1 MRPTDDLP
9 AASPALAL
17 PRSATG
23 RLGGVVGRHARGV
36 VITWVLVI
44 AACFAS
50 SLGLVGGGLFAHLGQ
65 EEPYVPGEAH
75 TATTRLTT
83 SSPVGPSVLV
93 RVDHLRPTTAQ
104 GRARGTALAADL
116 AKVAHV
122 HDVQSAFAAPAPS
135 GGVTDPRAL
144 PYLSTTAKDSTVVV
158 ARLDPDLTKTDQEHA
173 AAAVH
178 DAAERWRSATAPDT
192 TVSTGGAVT
201 LLHAVTSQVES
212 DLRTGEGIAMP
223 ATLVVMVLVFGGL
236 AAAGTPIVGAIAS
249 IAGGL
254 AALLGFSYVMDLD
267 ATVVNIVTILGLG
280 LSIDYGLLIVSR
292 YREELARLAPHL
304 RHDELGD
311 EHLVAAT
318 AHTVGTAG
326 RTVLF
331 SGLTVAIS
339 VAGMLVFPAPVIRA
353 VGIAGMSVVAV
364 AVVAALTLVPAL
376 CRLAGRRLVDKRVHD
391 SSDDG
396 LFARLARL
404 VQRHVW
410 VTIFGCVTAL
420 LLLALPVLSM
430 RQVSSTTALM
440 PKEHAERVFL
450 DQVGHDFPAMTE
462 PTATVVA
469 RGSTA
474 QVGQWARTVYS
485 MPFVTSVDPPRDL
498 GDGYVALGVRASSA
512 ATGNTVGREVVT
524 FLRAHRPGFDTWVTG
539 QDAKL
544 IDYDAAIRERAPWA
558 VGLVVLATIVLL
570 FLMTGFIALPL
581 KALVFN
587 VLSLG
592 ASLGAI
598 LLIFQEGHLSGLL
611 DFTSNGG
618 VESVVPVILLAFA
631 FGLSMDYEV
640 FLLSRIVELHE
651 QGVDDAEAVAVGVQ
665 RSGKIVTSA
674 ALLILIVLLGFAAA
688 RMIIVKEIGIG
699 LAISIAIDA
708 TLVRML
714 LVPATMT
721 MLGRWNWWAP
731 GPLRRWH
738 ARFGIREH

>member
-1 MRPTDDLP
+1 MSQSRQRPTTSDPD
-9 AASPALAL
+9 LAL
-17 PRSATG
+17 PASLTG
-23 RLGGVVGRHARGV
+23 RLGAVVGRHARAV
-36 VITWVLVI
+36 LTAWVLAI
-44 AACFAS
+44 LACFAL
-50 SLGLVGGGLFAHLGQ
+50 SLGLVGPGLFGSLGQ

-75 TATTRLTT
+75 VATQRLTSA
-83 SSPVGPSVLV
+83 SSTGPSVLV
-93 RVDHLRPTTAQ
+93 RVDGLPVRTQA
-104 GRARGTALAADL
+104 GADRGEQLAAALAKGDR
-116 AKVAHV
+116 V
-122 HDVQSAFAAPAPS
+122 HDVQSAFAAK
-135 GGVTDPRAL
+135 GGLQDPRAL
-144 PYLSTTAKDSTVVV
+144 PYLSTTAPDSTVLV
-158 ARLDPDLTKTDQEHA
+158 ARLDPDLSKGDQEKAAEAVHA
-173 AAAVH
+173 AA
-178 DAAERWRSATAPDT
+178 DAWRSSSAPST
-192 TVSTGGAVT
+192 TVSSGGAVSMVNAIT
-201 LLHAVTSQVES
+201 TQVEH
-212 DLRTGEGIAMP
+212 DLRTGEGIALP
-223 ATLVVMVLVFGGL
+223 ATLLVMVLVFGGF
-236 AAAGTPIVGAIAS
+236 AAAGIPIVGAIAS

-254 AALLGFSYVMDLD
+254 AALLGFSFVMDLD

-292 YREELARLAPHL
+292 YREELARLAPDLAH
-304 RHDELGD
+304 HELD
-311 EHLVAAT
+311 DAHLVAAT

-353 VGIAGMSVVAV
+353 VGIAGVSVVAV
-364 AVVAALTLVPAL
+364 AVLAALTLVPAL
-376 CRLAGRRLVDKRVHD
+376 CRVAGRRLVAKRVHD
-391 SSDDG
+391 SSDEG
-396 LFARLARL
+396 LFARLARF

-410 VTIFGCVTAL
+410 ATIFGCVAFL
-420 LLLALPVLSM
+420 LVLALPVLSM
-430 RQVSSTTALM
+430 HQVSSSTALL
-440 PKEHAERVFL
+440 PKGHTERVFL
-450 DQVGHDFPAMTE
+450 EGVTEDFPFMGE

-469 RGSTA
+469 KATPTE
-474 QVGQWARTVYS
+474 VGQWAQKVYF
-485 MPFVTSVDPPRDL
+485 MPFVTSVDPPRPL
-498 GDGYVALGVRASSA
+498 GDGYTALGVRASSA
-512 ATGNTVGREVVT
+512 ASGNDVGEQVVT
-524 FLRAHRPGFDTWVTG
+524 HLRENRPGFDTWVTG

-544 IDYDAAIRERAPWA
+544 IDYNAAIMDRAPWA
-558 VGLVVLATIVLL
+558 VALVVLATVVLL
-570 FLMTGFIALPL
+570 FLMTGSIALPL

-592 ASLGAI
+592 ASLGVI
-598 LLIFQEGHLSGLL
+598 VFIFQEGHLESLL
-611 DFTSNGG
+611 GFTSTGG

-651 QGVDDAEAVAVGVQ
+651 GGASDAEAVAVGVQ

-708 TLVRML
+708 TIVRML

-738 ARFGIREH
+738 ERFGITEG